1 VVAGRAHDNF
11 FIAEANGSNQI
22 LGLDNVFIVTTLKQT
37 GPNSYVI
44 ASCP

>member
-1 VVAGRAHDNF
+1 V
-11 FIAEANGSNQI
+11 
-22 LGLDNVFIVTTLKQT
+22 LGFDNVFIVTTLKQT